1 MKGEM
6 FMKITG
12 KEVNIFCDIDP
23 SLAEFVVMKKGQ
35 KIPYVQLERDLCGCV
50 QSALLWCKLYLS
62 TLKDVVFELN
72 PYDMCVSNA
81 NI

>member
-1 MKGEM
+1 M

-50 QSALLWCKLYLS
+50 QSALLWRKLYLS